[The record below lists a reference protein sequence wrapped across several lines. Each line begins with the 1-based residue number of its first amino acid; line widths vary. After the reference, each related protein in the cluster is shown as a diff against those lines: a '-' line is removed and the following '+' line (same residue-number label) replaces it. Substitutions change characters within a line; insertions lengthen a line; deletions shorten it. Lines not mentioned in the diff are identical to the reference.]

1 MRLNEYGKGIR
12 SDWMKSQLVPS
23 IKKFSEAHRDIVVE
37 NISDTVGVKGNY
49 VRNGNGNKKHVISF
63 NKKVNLKKLPN
74 YVDVVELEK
83 NRNAWYLIFRIK
95 LNN

>member
-37 NISDTVGVKGNY
+37 NICDTVGVKGNY
-49 VRNGNGNKKHVISF
+49 VKNGNGNKKHVISF